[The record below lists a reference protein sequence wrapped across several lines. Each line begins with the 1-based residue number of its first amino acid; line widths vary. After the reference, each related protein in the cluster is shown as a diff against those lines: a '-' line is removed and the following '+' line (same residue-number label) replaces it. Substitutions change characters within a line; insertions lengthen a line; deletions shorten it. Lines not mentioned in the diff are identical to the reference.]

1 MDDVIEL
8 KEFKPVYGKI
18 LILGS
23 SVWKTSMERGFFY
36 MDNANC
42 FWEMLD
48 EAFYSK
54 QKVFTKLKEDFISKK
69 R

>member
-8 KEFKPVYGKI
+8 KGFKPVYGKI
-18 LILGS
+18 LILS
-23 SVWKTSMERGFFY
+23 SFVRKTSMERGFFY

-48 EAFYSK
+48 EAFYNK
-54 QKVFTKLKEDFISKK
+54 
-69 R
+69 